1 MRITVN
7 RYFFHLPAAVAIA
20 CSLLLAGCGSTERAS
35 NTIFDFGPVTPA
47 VQAAATPKPAA
58 IVVMDVTGP
67 ATLDTERMFYR
78 LNYADAQQARTYAT
92 SRWSATPVNLVT
104 QRIKA
109 RLAQSGIKVLSATDA
124 ATGVP
129 ILRIEIDDF
138 VHAFASAGQSEGQVM
153 LRASVFQEHRLV
165 DQRSF
170 GRNVP
175 ARSQDAAGGVAAL
188 AAGTDGVASDL
199 MAWLAS
205 LDTQGK

>member
-1 MRITVN
+1 MRNTVN
-7 RYFFHLPAAVAIA
+7 RHPFRIAAAATLA
-20 CSLLLAGCGSTERAS
+20 CSLLLAGCASKERTS
-35 NTIFDFGPVTPA
+35 NTIFDFGPVLPA
-47 VQAAATPKPAA
+47 MQATAAPRPAA

-78 LNYADAQQARTYAT
+78 LNYADAQQARTYAS
-92 SRWSATPVNLVT
+92 SRWSATPVSLVT

-109 RLAQSGIKVLSATDA
+109 RLAQSGMKVLSATDA

-129 ILRIEIDDF
+129 ILRVEIDDF
-138 VHAFASAGQSEGQVM
+138 VHAFASAGQSEGQVI

-170 GRNVP
+170 QRNAP
-175 ARSQDAAGGVAAL
+175 APSQDAAGGVAAL
-188 AAGTDGVASDL
+188 AAGTDQVAADL
-199 MAWLAS
+199 LAWLAS